1 MIKVL
6 VNERKHTKKY
16 KNLNLRDLCKIISNN
31 PYLLGA
37 VSNKEVF
44 GIPTVNNRNGVHSM
58 KYAHLL
64 FTSKKKVVISNEES
78 FYSHVRYMINN
89 GLKSENIRL
98 SDIEDKE
105 IFSFYDNNL
114 SSCRTGSEDC
124 SFYINFEFMDVYK
137 ELERYSVRYNINFSK
152 DVLNR
157 YNGSNNS
164 VYNTS
169 DASNDN
175 YDNNVNND
183 GAYDS
188 AEDNEL
194 VTV

>member
-64 FTSKKKVVISNEES
+64 FTSI
-78 FYSHVRYMINN
+78 I
-89 GLKSENIRL
+89 
-98 SDIEDKE
+98 
-105 IFSFYDNNL
+105 
-114 SSCRTGSEDC
+114 
-124 SFYINFEFMDVYK
+124 YI
-137 ELERYSVRYNINFSK
+137 
-152 DVLNR
+152 
-157 YNGSNNS
+157 
-164 VYNTS
+164 
-169 DASNDN
+169 
-175 YDNNVNND
+175 
-183 GAYDS
+183 
-188 AEDNEL
+188 
-194 VTV
+194 